1 MSTKLTVAT
10 ALGLMSLSSGAIFAH
25 HSAVR
30 FDNTTPVTIKGTLR
44 RAEIAAPHS
53 ILYVEQAT
61 PDGTVVWAVEGPAP
75 NQLTRRGFVSDDF
88 REGDTIE
95 ACGYLLRDDVRSP
108 DGSRLLLA
116 EVLVMPDGAARLWSP
131 YGNERCRDQGIY
143 DVREPAPYRVF
154 GSP

>member
-1 MSTKLTVAT
+1 MKRTLSVIA
-10 ALGLMSLSSGAIFAH
+10 ALGLTSLSTTAIFAH

-53 ILYVEQAT
+53 LLYVDQVT

-75 NQLTRRGFVSDDF
+75 NQLTRRGFASGDF
-88 REGDTIE
+88 RAGDTFE
-95 ACGYLLRDDVRSP
+95 ACGYVLRDDVRSP

-116 EVLVMPDGAARLWSP
+116 EVLVMPDGSARVWSP
-131 YGNERCRDQGIY
+131 YGNEHCRAQGIY
-143 DVREPAPYRVF
+143 DVREPGTFTIVE
-154 GSP
+154 